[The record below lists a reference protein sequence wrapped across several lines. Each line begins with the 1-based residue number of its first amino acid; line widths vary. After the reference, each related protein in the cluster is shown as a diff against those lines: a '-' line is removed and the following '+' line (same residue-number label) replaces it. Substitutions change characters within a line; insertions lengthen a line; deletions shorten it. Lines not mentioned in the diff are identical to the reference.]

1 MIREHMPRGDES
13 ARAPG
18 KRHPEKTTCD
28 IQVSIHPKT
37 MSVFALSSPRPEAT
51 RRRRGKTTVLRARHR
66 GDVMTANGRLAAN
79 RRLMM
84 AVLCVALA
92 AGSLTTPA
100 HPQGKYPDHPVKV
113 VVGFTAGGGT
123 DVAARVIAQKLSEA
137 TGQSFVIENRPGASG
152 LIASEQVAKS
162 PADGYTIMV
171 GSQTT
176 LAVAPALYKKFQIDV
191 VKDLTGMAMIGI
203 SPLVAVVNADS
214 AVKSI
219 KDLIAEAKAR
229 NGTMNFASGGV
240 GTTPHMAGELL
251 AFNAGIKMVHIAYRG
266 EAPGVND
273 LLGGQIPFMFSNLSV
288 VKGNIEGGKL
298 RALAVTSSK
307 RVPSLP
313 NVPTIA
319 ETFPGFDAA
328 TWFVL
333 IAPSGT
339 PREAIMRINAE
350 TKKIVA
356 TQDFQQRF
364 EQLGMIP
371 DQDRT
376 PDKINAY
383 IKAEIAK
390 WAKVIKDADVKP
402 AD

>member
-1 MIREHMPRGDES
+1 M
-13 ARAPG
+13 
-18 KRHPEKTTCD
+18 
-28 IQVSIHPKT
+28 
-37 MSVFALSSPRPEAT
+37 AL
-51 RRRRGKTTVLRARHR
+51 
-66 GDVMTANGRLAAN
+66 N
-79 RRLMM
+79 RTS
-84 AVLCVALA
+84 LCVALGFA
-92 AGSLTTPA
+92 LGVGLAPA
-100 HPQGKYPDHPVKV
+100 PSQAQATKYPDHPVKV

-137 TGQSFVIENRPGASG
+137 MGQSFVVENRPGASG
-152 LIASEQVAKS
+152 LIASEQVAKA

-176 LAVAPALYKKFQIDV
+176 LAVAPALYKKFQFDATNE
-191 VKDLTGMAMIGI
+191 LTGLAMIGV

-214 AVKSI
+214 PIKSI
-219 KDLIAEAKAR
+219 KDLIAAAKEK
-229 NGTMNFASGGV
+229 NGAMNFGSGGV
-240 GTTPHMAGELL
+240 GTTPHMAGELF
-251 AFNAGIKMVHIAYRG
+251 AFNAGIKMVHVAYRG
-266 EAPGVND
+266 EAPGIND

-288 VKGNIEGGKL
+288 VIGNIQAGKL
-298 RALAVTSSK
+298 RALAVTSAK

-333 IAPSGT
+333 VAPTGT
-339 PREAIMRINAE
+339 PKDAVMKINAE
-350 TKKIVA
+350 TKKIIA
-356 TQDFQQRF
+356 APDFQQRF
-364 EQLGMIP
+364 DTLGMIP

-376 PDKINAY
+376 PDEINAY

-390 WAKVIKDADVKP
+390 WAKVIADAGVKP

>member
-1 MIREHMPRGDES
+1 MNWK
-13 ARAPG
+13 RA
-18 KRHPEKTTCD
+18 
-28 IQVSIHPKT
+28 S
-37 MSVFALSSPRPEAT
+37 
-51 RRRRGKTTVLRARHR
+51 
-66 GDVMTANGRLAAN
+66 
-79 RRLMM
+79 
-84 AVLCVALA
+84 LCVATGLA
-92 AGSLTTPA
+92 LACVAPA
-100 HPQGKYPDHPVKV
+100 ESRAQAKYPDHPVKV
-113 VVGFTAGGGT
+113 VDGFTAGGGT

-137 TGQSFVIENRPGASG
+137 TGQTFVVENRAGASG
-152 LIASEQVAKS
+152 LLATEQVAKS

-176 LAVAPALYKKFQIDV
+176 LAVAPALYKKFQLDV
-191 VKDLTGMAMIGI
+191 TKEFTGMAMIGV
-203 SPLVAVVNADS
+203 SPLVAVVNAES
-214 AVKSI
+214 PIKSL
-219 KDLIAEAKAR
+219 KDLIAFAKEK
-229 NGTMNFASGGV
+229 NGTMNFGSGGV

-251 AFNAGIKMVHIAYRG
+251 AFSAGIKMVHVAYRG

-313 NVPTIA
+313 DVPTIA

-333 IAPSGT
+333 IGPAGM
-339 PREAIMRINAE
+339 PREAVMRINAE
-350 TKKIVA
+350 AKKIVA
-356 TQDFQQRF
+356 TKDFQQRF
-364 EQLGMIP
+364 DQLGMIP
-371 DQDRT
+371 DQDRS
-376 PDKINAY
+376 PEEINAY

-390 WAKVIKDADVKP
+390 WAKVIVDAGVKP

>member
-1 MIREHMPRGDES
+1 M
-13 ARAPG
+13 
-18 KRHPEKTTCD
+18 
-28 IQVSIHPKT
+28 
-37 MSVFALSSPRPEAT
+37 
-51 RRRRGKTTVLRARHR
+51 
-66 GDVMTANGRLAAN
+66 AAN
-79 RRLMM
+79 RRLPI
-84 AVLCVALA
+84 AVLCAALA
-92 AGSLTTPA
+92 ASSFA
-100 HPQGKYPDHPVKV
+100 VESQAQGKYPDRPVKV

-152 LIASEQVAKS
+152 LIASEQVAKA
-162 PADGYTIMV
+162 PADGTTIMV

-191 VKDLTGMAMIGI
+191 VRDLTGMAMIGI

-214 AVKSI
+214 PIKSI

-251 AFNAGIKMVHIAYRG
+251 AFNAGIKMVHVAYRG
-266 EAPGVND
+266 EAPGIND

-328 TWFVL
+328 TWFAL
-333 IAPSGT
+333 IAPAGT
-339 PREAIMRINAE
+339 PAEAITRINTE
-350 TKKIVA
+350 TRKIVA

-376 PDKINAY
+376 PDEINAY
-383 IKAEIAK
+383 IRAEIAK

>member
-1 MIREHMPRGDES
+1 M
-13 ARAPG
+13 
-18 KRHPEKTTCD
+18 
-28 IQVSIHPKT
+28 
-37 MSVFALSSPRPEAT
+37 
-51 RRRRGKTTVLRARHR
+51 
-66 GDVMTANGRLAAN
+66 AAI
-79 RRLMM
+79 RRLLM
-84 AVLCVALA
+84 AALCVAV
-92 AGSLTTPA
+92 AGSFATQA
-100 HPQGKYPDHPVKV
+100 HAQGKYPDHPVKV
-113 VVGFTAGGGT
+113 LVGFTAGGGT

-137 TGQSFVIENRPGASG
+137 TGQSFVVENRPGASG
-152 LIASEQVAKS
+152 LIATEQLTKA

-219 KDLIAEAKAR
+219 ADLIAEAKAR
-229 NGTMNFASGGV
+229 NGSMNFGSGGV
-240 GTTPHMAGELL
+240 GTTPHMAGELF
-251 AFNAGIKMVHIAYRG
+251 AFNAGIKMVHVAYRG
-266 EAPGVND
+266 EAPGIND

-288 VKGNIEGGKL
+288 VKGNVEGGKL
-298 RALAVTSSK
+298 RALAVTSGK

-328 TWFVL
+328 TWFALV
-333 IAPSGT
+333 APNGT
-339 PREAIMRINAE
+339 PREAVMRINAE
-350 TKKIVA
+350 TRKIVA

-376 PDKINAY
+376 PDEINAY
-383 IKAEIAK
+383 IRAEIAK
-390 WAKVIKDADVKP
+390 WAKVIKDADIKA

>member
-1 MIREHMPRGDES
+1 M
-13 ARAPG
+13 
-18 KRHPEKTTCD
+18 
-28 IQVSIHPKT
+28 
-37 MSVFALSSPRPEAT
+37 
-51 RRRRGKTTVLRARHR
+51 
-66 GDVMTANGRLAAN
+66 AAN
-79 RRLMM
+79 RRF
-84 AVLCVALA
+84 LA
-92 AGSLTTPA
+92 AALGIVLGAGSFAALGHT
-100 HPQGKYPDHPVKV
+100 QSRYPDRPVKV
-113 VVGFTAGGGT
+113 VVGFSAGGGT

-137 TGQSFVIENRPGASG
+137 MGQTFVVENRAGASG

-176 LAVAPALYKKFQIDV
+176 LAVAPALYTKIQLDP
-191 VKDLTGMAMIGI
+191 VKELTGLAMIGV
-203 SPLVAVVNADS
+203 SPLVAVVNANS
-214 AVKSI
+214 PIKSLQ
-219 KDLIAEAKAR
+219 DLIAEAKAK
-229 NGTMNFASGGV
+229 NGTMNFASGGL

-266 EAPGVND
+266 EAPAIND

-328 TWFVL
+328 TWFALV
-333 IAPSGT
+333 APAGT
-339 PREAIMRINAE
+339 PPEAITRINAE
-350 TKKIVA
+350 VKKIVA
-356 TQDFQQRF
+356 TADFQQRF

-371 DQDRT
+371 DQDRA
-376 PDKINAY
+376 PDAINAY
-383 IKAEIAK
+383 IKAEVAK
-390 WAKVIKDADVKP
+390 WAKVIKDAGVKP